1 MSELNQDGFVGGQV
15 LTFAQLAQLR
25 KKVKGDDSA
34 QSDSQKKRRT
44 KHQDKPTN
52 ETGISETAAAPE

>member
-25 KKVKGDDSA
+25 KKVKGDDST
-34 QSDSQKKRRT
+34 QSDSQKKRRA
-44 KHQDKPTN
+44 KHQDKPTS
-52 ETGISETAAAPE
+52 EAGISEAAAAE